1 MQIGFT
7 QEMQMGSA
15 ARLAIVYVLLI
26 IITALAFAKKKKAV
40 GIITAAIM
48 VLGLFALGYFWITSP
63 M

>member
-1 MQIGFT
+1 
-7 QEMQMGSA
+7 MGSA